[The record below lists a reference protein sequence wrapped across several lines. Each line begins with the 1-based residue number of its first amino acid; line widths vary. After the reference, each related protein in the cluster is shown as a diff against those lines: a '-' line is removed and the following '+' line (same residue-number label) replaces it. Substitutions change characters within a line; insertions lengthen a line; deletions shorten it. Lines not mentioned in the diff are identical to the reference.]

1 MVGCGVDWGAAL
13 SGETRYITLCI
24 PHRLPLYFPQF
35 LVTAM
40 PFDPIREVGRIVDLV
55 EQMRRKAIAA
65 VSILMLFIYSSQA
78 TAAKNIYDVRAH
90 L

>member
-1 MVGCGVDWGAAL
+1 
-13 SGETRYITLCI
+13 
-24 PHRLPLYFPQF
+24 
-35 LVTAM
+35 M

-55 EQMRRKAIAA
+55 EQMRHKAIAA

-90 L
+90 P